1 MVLFLT
7 RSKNKL
13 KYLNYSILT
22 LLIKVKC
29 SKIIIVEKIQ
39 DYINQYLKWRKEN
52 KATELADREKRV
64 RWYKEKFGSPKKIK
78 QLTLE
83 NLHEL
88 LEKLWALNFWKN
100 KRYKVNKLLKDNGLE
115 NLKEAFIDLLFSKHP
130 IEKRWDDFRKHIKG
144 LGSSSISE
152 ILTLVHPDQFGILN
166 TKSITILP
174 FLGYLSESEV
184 KKISYGYTS
193 GKDYKRFMNALNVLR
208 KDLRRYGLPRAD
220 FIDVDFFIWYLFEP
234 YLKLT
239 GKRNKE
245 EILKS
250 LLGKESKET
259 KAKHINKSFKKIT
272 SHQEAEL
279 ILLKLGV
286 FLGYDTYSPD
296 KSKTAYDKKL
306 SEYTTL
312 KEIPQFTTPTLL
324 DTIKNIDVI
333 WFQDEFPIC
342 CFEVEHTTGVRN
354 GLLRLYQTSQLNTKL
369 FIIAPEDVLKKFET
383 EMNKIPFSKIRHRY
397 IFRSYKELIEFYQLA
412 KEYHLA
418 KKGFF

>member
-1 MVLFLT
+1 
-7 RSKNKL
+7 
-13 KYLNYSILT
+13 LT
-22 LLIKVKC
+22 LLTKVKC
-29 SKIIIVEKIQ
+29 SKIIIVEKIKIQ
-39 DYINQYLKWRKEN
+39 DYINQYLRWRKEN
-52 KATELADREKRV
+52 KATELADRKERV
-64 RWYKEKFGSPKKIK
+64 RWYKKKFGSPKKIK
-78 QLTLE
+78 QLTPK

-100 KRYKVNKLLKDNGLE
+100 KKYKANKLLKDNDLE
-115 NLKEAFIDLLFSKHP
+115 NLKEAFVGLLFSKQP
-130 IEKRWDDFRKHIKG
+130 IEKRWDNFRKHIKG
-144 LGSSSISE
+144 LGPSSMSE
-152 ILTLVHPDQFGILN
+152 ILTLVHPDKFGILN

-174 FLGYLSESEV
+174 FLGYLSENEI

-193 GKDYKRFMNALNVLR
+193 GKDYKRFMGALNVLK
-208 KDLRRYGLPRAD
+208 KDLQRCGLPRAD

-250 LLGKESKET
+250 LLGKGSKKIKT
-259 KAKHINKSFKKIT
+259 KQVKVLKKIT

-286 FLGYDTYSPD
+286 VLGYDTYSPD
-296 KSKTAYDKKL
+296 KSKKAYNKKL

-312 KEIPQFTTPTLL
+312 KEIPQFTIPTLL

-342 CFEVEHTTGVRN
+342 CFEVEHTTGVRD

-369 FIIAPEDVLKKFET
+369 FIVAPEGVLKKFET
-383 EMNKIPFSKIRHRY
+383 EMNKIPFSKIKHRY
-397 IFRSYKELIEFYQLA
+397 IFRSYKELVEFYQLA
-412 KEYHLA
+412 KEYYLS
-418 KKGFF
+418 KKVFFKEK